1 MVNPIGVI
9 SVYVI
14 VFAFLAVVQGSEFA
28 DELTPPKYDKPST
41 KSGILRVVQTIGE
54 IMRTIWESLTYV
66 VSFAAKL
73 LTFQVDGM
81 PAGVRVAL
89 LVPLLVTLIWAF
101 ISLLRGTS

>member
-1 MVNPIGVI
+1 MNPIGVI

-28 DELTPPKYDKPST
+28 DQLTPPKFEKPST
-41 KSGILRVVQTIGE
+41 KSGVLRVIQTIGE
-54 IMRTIWESLTYV
+54 VFSVIWDSLVYV

-81 PAGVRVAL
+81 PAGLRVAL
-89 LVPLLVTLIWAF
+89 LIPLLVTLIWAF
-101 ISLLRGTS
+101 ISLLRGVS